1 MDFEHISESDLVETS
16 PLPLTQE
23 EIYFIETTDRLKLL
37 KRRLKKF

>member
-23 EIYFIETTDRLKLL
+23 EIYFIETTDRLKTIE
-37 KRRLKKF
+37 KKIEEV